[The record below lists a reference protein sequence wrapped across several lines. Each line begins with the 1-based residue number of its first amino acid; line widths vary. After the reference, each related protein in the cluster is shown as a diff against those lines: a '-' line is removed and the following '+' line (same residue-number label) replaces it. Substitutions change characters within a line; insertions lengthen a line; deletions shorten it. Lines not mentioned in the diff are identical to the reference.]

1 MAKDLA
7 FVLINPYTIAKS
19 RTGGVIGRCIGRTD
33 LNFVAARMFSP
44 SLPLVKAYAD
54 SIRHSGAVER
64 DPEIASMLA
73 DYVLRSYA
81 PDSATGRPRRVML
94 LLFEG
99 DRAVEKLR
107 RVAGNPTVRSNTGET
122 IRDTFG
128 DFIRGEN
135 GDVVYFEP
143 AVLVAPTR
151 ERAAAALSL
160 WSKYSKTD
168 GGIVATAADV
178 PEGERVE
185 RTLVLIKPDSFRVPS
200 ARPGNIIDV
209 LSISGLRIVGVK
221 KTRMT
226 VEQAERFYGPVR
238 DSLEAKFSKI
248 AGKRVAASLGR
259 EVGMEIPDDVMESI
273 SELLAPVFAQAQFEK
288 IVEYMTG
295 YRPSDCSSKEKCLF
309 GSEECLAIVY
319 EGVDAIEKI
328 RSILGSTD
336 PSKAQPGSVRREF
349 GSNIM
354 VNAAHASDSVESAVR
369 ELQIVD
375 ISQDTIQ
382 PCVAR
387 YYGNMLSRMEVLAS
401 AVPKARYKL
410 ARKIREQFSPR
421 SNGGG
426 QED

>member
-1 MAKDLA
+1 MSKELA

-33 LNFVAARMFSP
+33 LNFVAVRMFSP
-44 SLPLVKAYAD
+44 SAGLVKAYAD
-54 SIRHSGAVER
+54 SIRRRGTADS
-64 DPEIASMLA
+64 DPEIANMLA

-99 DRAVEKLR
+99 ERAVEKIW
-107 RVAGNPTVRSNTGET
+107 RVAGSPTVRSNTGET
-122 IRDTFG
+122 IRDTYG
-128 DFIRGEN
+128 DYIKGED
-135 GDVVYFEP
+135 GQAVYFEP
-143 AVLVAPTR
+143 AVLVAPTK

-160 WSKYSKTD
+160 WARYSKTD
-168 GGIVATAADV
+168 GGIVGTAMDV

-226 VEQAERFYGPVR
+226 VGQAEQFYGPVR
-238 DSLEAKFSKI
+238 DSLEDKFTQLAARK
-248 AGKRVAASLGR
+248 VAVSLGK
-259 EVGMEIPDDVMESI
+259 EIGMEIPDDVMETIGES
-273 SELLAPVFAQAQFEK
+273 LAPVFAQAQFEK

-295 YRPSDCSSKEKCLF
+295 YRPSDCTEKEKRLF

-319 EGVDAIEKI
+319 EGVDAIDKI

-336 PSKAQPGSVRREF
+336 PSKASPGSVRREF
-349 GSNIM
+349 GSNVM
-354 VNAAHASDSVESAVR
+354 VNAAHASDSVENAAR
-369 ELQIVD
+369 ELQIIDV
-375 ISQDTIQ
+375 SEDTIQ
-382 PCVAR
+382 PLVAR
-387 YYGNMLSRMEVLAS
+387 HYGSMLSRMEVLANS
-401 AVPKARYKL
+401 VPKARYKL
-410 ARKIREQFSPR
+410 VRKIREQFSHR
-421 SNGGG
+421 ASTG
-426 QED
+426 E